1 MTNCSDDPSSLCTLH
16 AYYLQGVSPERA
28 LLVGIFTFKQFLS
41 LSEGLIDFAFQQTVL
56 AVWIFHL
63 ASLNPKTD
71 FGLLFFKIIT
81 NIRNY
86 TLINCFYFE
95 EYYNPQNGIIKLIVF
110 TKKATELND

>member
-1 MTNCSDDPSSLCTLH
+1 MKLYSDDPSSLCTRH

-81 NIRNY
+81 NNMNY
-86 TLINCFYFE
+86 TLINCFYFG
-95 EYYNPQNGIIKLIVF
+95 EYYSQILFISHLIHR
-110 TKKATELND
+110 

>member
-1 MTNCSDDPSSLCTLH
+1 MKLYSDDPSSLCTRH

-71 FGLLFFKIIT
+71 FELRES
-81 NIRNY
+81 NIR
-86 TLINCFYFE
+86 CF
-95 EYYNPQNGIIKLIVF
+95 QNIGCLGIKRRDGIQLAGGVH
-110 TKKATELND
+110 LNIGHRMFRK